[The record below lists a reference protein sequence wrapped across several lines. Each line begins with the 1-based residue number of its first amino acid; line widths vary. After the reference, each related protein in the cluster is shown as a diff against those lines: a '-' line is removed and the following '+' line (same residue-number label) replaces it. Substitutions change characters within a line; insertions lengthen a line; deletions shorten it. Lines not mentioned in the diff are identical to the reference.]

1 MSEQLLEGRV
11 AIVTGAG
18 RGIGRA
24 IARRFAMLGAK
35 VIVAD
40 NGASIDGR
48 NHEPGIA
55 EAAAAAIGENAVAF
69 DRDIS
74 TPEAA
79 QEAVALAQDRFGGID
94 ILVNNAAILRD
105 AMLHKGDPAD
115 FDAVIRTN
123 LSAAY
128 YLINA
133 AAPLIRAQAKEQDR
147 KAGRI
152 LNIVSSAGFY
162 GNFGVAPYASA
173 KAGLLGL
180 TRVAALELQRAG
192 ATANALMPFAATRV
206 TESIPE
212 ANDMLTAYRER
223 ALRIPPASVAVA
235 AAWLASP
242 LAAEISGQLF
252 GVRGRELFLMSQP
265 RPAVRAVAGEGGWTE
280 AALAEAADRE
290 FADRFAELRADL
302 DVFNSDPIV

>member
-1 MSEQLLEGRV
+1 MSAELLQGRV

-24 IARRFAMLGAK
+24 IAAHLADRGAK
-35 VIVAD
+35 VILAD
-40 NGASIDGR
+40 NGASMDGR
-48 NHEPGIA
+48 EQDSGVA
-55 EAAAAAIGENAVAF
+55 EAAAEAIGANAAAF
-69 DRDIS
+69 ERDMS

-79 QEAVALAQDRFGGID
+79 QEAVALAKERFGGID
-94 ILVNNAAILRD
+94 ILINNAAILRD

-133 AAPLIRAQAKEQDR
+133 AAPLLREQAKQDER
-147 KAGRI
+147 KNGRI
-152 LNIVSSAGFY
+152 LNIVSSAGFH

-180 TRVAALELQRAG
+180 TRVAALELARAG
-192 ATANALMPFAATRV
+192 VTANALMPFAATRV

-212 ANDMLTAYRER
+212 ASDMLKAYRER
-223 ALRIPPASVAVA
+223 ALRIPPETVAVA
-235 AAWLASP
+235 AGYLASP
-242 LAAEISGQLF
+242 LAAQVSGQLF
-252 GVRGRELFLMSQP
+252 GVRGHEVFLMSQP
-265 RPAVRAVAGEGGWTE
+265 RPIEHAVDAQGWDE
-280 AALAEAADRE
+280 HALAEAVDSKFAER
-290 FADRFAELRADL
+290 FADLRSDL
-302 DVFNSDPIV
+302 EAFNTDPVV

>member
-1 MSEQLLEGRV
+1 MSEQLLDGRV

-24 IARRFAMLGAK
+24 IAAHLADRGAK

-40 NGASIDGR
+40 NGASMDGR
-48 NHEPGIA
+48 EQEPGVA
-55 EAAAAAIGENAVAF
+55 EATADAIGGNAVAF
-69 DRDIS
+69 DRDMS

-79 QEAVALAQDRFGGID
+79 QEAVALAKERFGGID

-128 YLINA
+128 YLSNA
-133 AAPLIRAQAKEQDR
+133 AGGLLRDQAKEQER
-147 KAGRI
+147 KNGRI
-152 LNIVSSAGFY
+152 INVVSSAGFY

-180 TRVAALELQRAG
+180 TRVAALELARAG
-192 ATANALMPFAATRV
+192 VTANALMPFAATRV
-206 TESIPE
+206 TESIPQ
-212 ANDMLTAYRER
+212 ANDMLKAYRQR
-223 ALRIPPASVAVA
+223 ALSIPPETVAVA
-235 AAWLASP
+235 AGYLASP
-242 LAAEISGQLF
+242 LAGEVSGQLF
-252 GVRGRELFLMSQP
+252 GVRGHDVFLMSQP
-265 RPAVRAVAGEGGWTE
+265 RAVEHAVSESGWDE
-280 AALAEAADRE
+280 ESLAEAVKSK
-290 FADRFAELRADL
+290 FTGRFSDLRPDL
-302 DVFNSDPIV
+302 EAFNTDPVV